1 MPRSKKYKN
10 AFSAFGLTVALFSAT
25 FTADLNAAPAPAG
38 MSIVNIAE
46 ARYFNTVL
54 GIYER
59 VYSNQVAALVAEVP
73 AMEVVSNSFLRLSR
87 GARDQHHFEVRN
99 SGNVEIA
106 VSAYIDTGDEG
117 GLLQNPQLIWDAN
130 GNGMVDIGE
139 PELSPTD
146 EMMLQQGESAFLIY
160 SFDVIPSASP
170 NQSATSFL
178 MTSARSTATG
188 AVATGAASSAALVDI
203 VIGGLELQKS
213 VVRRTVAD
221 GDELAFTLNL
231 RNNSEFDIAA
241 YDEIDGEALRID
253 GAAAN
258 GVLVRDEIP
267 LNTTFVAFEADAG
280 LDRLYHLRG
289 DPTQEY
295 VTTAPA
301 DLGDV
306 DAVAFYLDGD
316 YGVGRSSDL
325 RFSVMIPEAL
335 GTVTI
340 SNIADTYLQE
350 TGGMSTLN
358 SNEIVLRRE
367 ADDAI
372 SLDFIDPTTGGFT
385 NYGELGA
392 DVSLQLVSGACN
404 VSGAID
410 TVDVTIVSQITGD
423 AEVIIARETG
433 ANTGIFNTTALPL
446 ARMDTPVSGDGVLG
460 STNGDTLDA
469 FIRCDGQTAADT
481 LLVNPG
487 NFVFNSVTN
496 AAVTDATVQILNASG
511 TVVQSVETDSEGFFS
526 PGSLAAGNYSYLV
539 IPSSAFTFPSVRPT
553 FIGMDRNV
561 EASVSY
567 GGMFAHSGG
576 ALHRADLPVDPYYS
590 VPLTLEK
597 TADTTRVRTGEFVT
611 YTVTATNNM
620 DQALIGAEILDRP
633 PHGSVLVSGT
643 VRLDGDVLTDPTI
656 DAVGDFRFDLD
667 TMVVGEVNVLTYVL
681 RFTPLA
687 GSGRNYNTAILD
699 GNQAGTGTY
708 RASNTASNYVNLDN
722 TGGVFA
728 DEGTILGAVFL
739 DCNENGLRDGPEELG
754 VPGVKL
760 VTQTGLFVVTDA
772 DGQFSL
778 FGLSP
783 VSHILSILPDTLP
796 IDAEARVTRTADM
809 MRGGTRM
816 VALTNGEVR
825 SENFALDSCEPT
837 TVEDVSARIE
847 TFAERSQTASQF
859 LSDLP
864 MDAAAGDRRSIRTES
879 GSGTTTQILR
889 GTQQAGVAPAAD
901 LAEVALE
908 TAEERQT
915 LESIIK
921 SLDPE
926 PAFMGL
932 EDGETVLRRTT
943 NIRVKGPADL
953 TLSLMVNDRIASS
966 GSIGELTTWERGNV
980 QAIEF
985 IAMDLQAG
993 ENTIVL
999 SGMGPFGNERMREEI
1014 TIFAPG
1020 DPDRLDIVAP
1030 AEAAAIP
1037 GNRIPIVVRILDAA
1051 GVPVQASATVTLRAQ
1066 AGLWDVT
1073 DIRPN
1078 QPGVQAY
1085 IDNGEATFDLIPPQN
1100 TGPEIITANSSFGDA
1115 EAEIVFTPNLE
1126 ERILVGI
1133 IEGAVALN
1141 GRGDLIEQSRIS
1153 PFEETAT
1160 GLRGE
1165 VYLKGRIRGDALL
1178 TLSYSSDRDTEDRL
1192 FRDIRGDEYYPV
1204 YGDNSERGFDAQ
1216 SSSSLFVKIEKG
1228 DSYVLYGDIAIEAES
1243 DAFGLAGYSRVT
1255 TGGKA
1260 HWQEDGVSIT
1270 IFAARTTSTQR
1281 VVEVAARGVSGPYDV
1296 DLGTY
1301 IEGSERVDILVR
1313 DEDTG
1318 EIITEYAQ
1326 RRGNDYV
1333 LDFFRDA
1340 LIFNTPV
1347 NQTDVDGNPI
1357 SIRVTYEVEEDGA
1370 DAYWLYGGEVNVE
1383 LSENTTIGARVVHA
1397 DADSGMAERE
1407 RIYAAYIRRELS
1419 DENSLLF
1426 EIAQAEDADGNTGNA
1441 ARIEFVHEGE
1451 ATRLEIEASTTD
1463 ASFDPTGSST
1473 RAGTDEVR
1481 IDFSGQMGADADLR
1495 LSARYIADHV
1505 ASTERAEADV
1515 IYTRRIN
1522 EQLTSRIG
1530 VGVQHDFEDD
1540 EPTSMQLLLG
1550 VDVRPRDHPGFTMG
1564 VDLEQTIIGEESG
1577 ELSFDASYEVRPG
1590 WTALGQVDFGIDR
1603 EGEVDNIT
1611 RLQLGMEYQMADGI
1625 RGRTEFSANGDNLE
1639 NSNLVQGMRGDWDLT
1654 EQWSL
1659 GVSLEHTEPLD
1670 GNGSRLTSLALG
1682 TTWEAPEGDWIVEA
1696 DLDQT
1701 FEEEG
1706 TTFYANFGTAYQ
1718 INENLTFLGRSR
1730 LAVDKRGDGPDHLRH
1745 RARIGLAYRPVEDA
1759 RFDMLAWYEHQLDQ
1773 SDTRTD
1779 THMWSIAGTYEV
1791 NDDLRINGKYA
1802 GQLTSL
1808 SSSGA
1813 NGIDTDVLTQLVQ
1826 GGLTWDFANDRW
1838 EAGLNLMQIWDN
1850 QGASTNAA
1858 GIQLSYVIS
1867 EGTMLSFGYNHSMGE
1882 LPGSSPFYQD
1892 GLFLRLRIALDHSL
1906 WDRLGSFLGE

>member
-1 MPRSKKYKN
+1 M
-10 AFSAFGLTVALFSAT
+10 
-25 FTADLNAAPAPAG
+25 
-38 MSIVNIAE
+38 
-46 ARYFNTVL
+46 
-54 GIYER
+54 
-59 VYSNQVAALVAEVP
+59 
-73 AMEVVSNSFLRLSR
+73 SNSYLRLSR

-99 SGNVEIA
+99 TGNVEIA
-106 VSAYIDTGDEG
+106 FAAELDTGNEA
-117 GLLQNPQLIWDAN
+117 GLLQNPLLIWDMN
-130 GNGMVDIGE
+130 GNGVADAGE
-139 PELSPTD
+139 PALSATD
-146 EMMLQQGESAFLIY
+146 ELVLDQGESAFLIY
-160 SFDVIPSASP
+160 SFDVTAFADPAET
-170 NQSATSFL
+170 ATTFL
-178 MTSARSTATG
+178 MTTARSTSAAATPID
-188 AVATGAASSAALVDI
+188 AISPAALVDI
-203 VIGGLELQKS
+203 VVGGLELQKS

-221 GDELAFTLNL
+221 GDELSFTLNL
-231 RNNSEFDIAA
+231 RNNSEFDIVT
-241 YDEIDGEALRID
+241 YDEIDGDTLRID
-253 GAAAN
+253 GAAVS
-258 GVLVRDEIP
+258 GILVRDAIP
-267 LNTTFVAFEADAG
+267 LNTSFVAFEADAG
-280 LDRLYHLRG
+280 LTPLYHLRG
-289 DPTQEY
+289 APTQEY
-295 VTTAPA
+295 VTVEPTELA
-301 DLGDV
+301 DI
-306 DAVAFYLDGD
+306 DAVAFYLDRD
-316 YGVGRSSDL
+316 YAVGRSSDL
-325 RFSVMIPEAL
+325 TFSVLLPEAL
-335 GTVTI
+335 GTVSI
-340 SNIADTYLQE
+340 SNIADTYLE
-350 TGGMSTLN
+350 EVAGTATLN

-372 SLDFIDPTTGGFT
+372 SLDFTDPTTGAFT
-385 NYGELGA
+385 SYGELGA
-392 DVSLQLVSGACN
+392 DTSLQLISGACN
-404 VSGAID
+404 ISNGID
-410 TVDVTIVSQITGD
+410 TVDVTVVSRITGD
-423 AEVIIARETG
+423 SEVIIARETG
-433 ANTGIFNTTALPL
+433 ANTGIFNTTDLPL
-446 ARMDTPVSGDGVLG
+446 AQMDTPVSGDGVLA
-460 STNGDTLDA
+460 SVNGDTLSA
-469 FIRCDGQTAADT
+469 SIQCDGQVAEDA

-496 AAVTDATVQILNASG
+496 APITDATVQILDASG
-511 TVVQSVETDSEGFFS
+511 TVVQTVETDSEGFFA
-526 PGSLAAGNYSYLV
+526 PGSLVAGNYSYEV
-539 IPSSAFTFPSVRPT
+539 VPSATFTFPSVRPT
-553 FIGMDRNV
+553 FVGMDRNV
-561 EASVSY
+561 ATSISF
-567 GGMFAHSGG
+567 GGVFSHSGG
-576 ALHRADLPVDPYYS
+576 LVHRADLPVDPFYG
-590 VPLTLEK
+590 VPLSLEK
-597 TADTTRVRTGEFVT
+597 TADTTRVRAGEFVT

-633 PHGSVLVSGT
+633 PFGTELVSGT
-643 VRLDGDVLTDPTI
+643 VRLDGQVLADPTV
-656 DAVGDFRFDLD
+656 DASGDLRFDLD
-667 TMVVGEVNVLTYVL
+667 TMTVAESNVLTYVL
-681 RFTPLA
+681 RFTALA
-687 GSGRNYNTAILD
+687 GTGRNYNTAILD

-708 RASNTASNYVNLDN
+708 RASNTATNYVNLDN

-760 VTQTGLFVVTDA
+760 ATQTGLFVVTDA

-783 VSHILSILPDTLP
+783 VSHVLSILPDTLP
-796 IDAEARVTRTADM
+796 IDAEVRVTRAADM
-809 MRGGTRM
+809 LRGGTRM

-825 SENFALDSCEPT
+825 TENFALDSCAPT
-837 TVEDVSARIE
+837 AVEDVNARIAA
-847 TFAERSQTASQF
+847 FAERAQTASQF

-864 MDAAAGDRRSIRTES
+864 MDASTGDRRSIRTES

-889 GTQQAGVAPAAD
+889 GAPQAGATPAAD
-901 LAEVALE
+901 LAEVAIE
-908 TAEERQT
+908 TAQERQT

-921 SLDPE
+921 TLDPE
-926 PAFMGL
+926 AGFMGL
-932 EDGETVLRRTT
+932 EDGDTVLRRTT

-953 TLSLMVNDRIASS
+953 TLYLSINDTAASS
-966 GSIGELTTWERGNV
+966 ASIGELTTWERGNI

-993 ENTIVL
+993 ENSIVL
-999 SGMGPFGNERMREEI
+999 TGIGPFGNERMREEI

-1020 DPDRLDIVAP
+1020 DPERLDIVAP

-1037 GNRIPIVVRILDAA
+1037 GNRIPVVVRILDGA
-1051 GVPVQASATVTLRAQ
+1051 GTPVEASATVTLRAQ

-1100 TGPEIITANSSFGDA
+1100 TGPEVISVESSFGGA
-1115 EAEIVFTPNLE
+1115 ETEIVFTPNLD

-1141 GRGDLIEQSRIS
+1141 GRGDLIEESRIS

-1243 DAFGLAGYSRVT
+1243 DAFELGGYSRVT

-1301 IEGSERVDILVR
+1301 VEGSERVDILVR

-1347 NQTDVDGNPI
+1347 NQTDTDGNPI

-1370 DAYWLYGGEVNVE
+1370 EAYWLYGGEVNVE
-1383 LSENTTIGARVVHA
+1383 LSETTTIGARVVHA

-1419 DENSLLF
+1419 EENSLLF
-1426 EIAQAEDADGNTGNA
+1426 EIAQAEDSDGNTGNA
-1441 ARIEFVHEGE
+1441 ARIEFVHEGD
-1451 ATRLEIEASTTD
+1451 ATRLEIEASTTGTD
-1463 ASFDPTGSST
+1463 FNPTGSST
-1473 RAGTDEVR
+1473 RAGADEVR
-1481 IDFSGQMGADADLR
+1481 VDFTGQMGADADLR

-1505 ASTERAEADV
+1505 ASTELAEADLV
-1515 IYTRRIN
+1515 YTRRLN

-1530 VGVQHDFEDD
+1530 VGVQHDFEASD
-1540 EPTSMQLLLG
+1540 PTSMQLLLG
-1550 VDVRPRDHPGFTMG
+1550 VDVRPQDHPGLALG
-1564 VDLEQTIIGEESG
+1564 IDLEQTIIGDESG
-1577 ELSFDASYEVRPG
+1577 ELSFDVSYEVRPG
-1590 WTALGQVDFGIDR
+1590 WTALGQVDFGLDR
-1603 EGEVDNIT
+1603 EGEVDKIT
-1611 RLQLGMEYQMADGI
+1611 RLQMGMEYQMADGV
-1625 RGRTEFSANGDNLE
+1625 RGRTEFSANGDNLDS
-1639 NSNLVQGMRGDWDLT
+1639 SNLVQGMRGDWDLT

-1682 TTWEAPEGDWIVEA
+1682 TTWEAPEGEWIVEA

-1706 TTFYANFGTAYQ
+1706 STFYTNLGTAYQ
-1718 INENLTFLGRSR
+1718 INDDLTFLGRSR
-1730 LAVDKRGDGPDHLRH
+1730 LALDKRGDGPDHLRH

-1759 RFDMLAWYEHQLDQ
+1759 RLDMLAWYEHQLDQ
-1773 SDTRTD
+1773 SDTRSD

-1791 NDDLRINGKYA
+1791 DQDLRLNGKYA
-1802 GQLTSL
+1802 GQLTNL
-1808 SSSGA
+1808 STEGA

-1826 GGLTWDFANDRW
+1826 GGLTWDFDNNRW

-1850 QGASTNAA
+1850 QGARTNAA
-1858 GIQLSYVIS
+1858 GIQLSYVMS

-1882 LPGSSPFYQD
+1882 LPDSSPFYQD
-1892 GLFLRLRIALDHSL
+1892 GLYLRLRIVLDHSL
-1906 WDRLGSFLGE
+1906 WDRLDSFLGE